1 MTQNLY
7 NYYAGLLHLVQS
19 EEQLESVKEMLRFT
33 PYYFSE
39 PVDLRSAV
47 PCIPE
52 QFNLPSPETMI
63 QCDLQF
69 ITQKACLV
77 FLLNEPKREV
87 TIYRAIGN
95 SIGAHSIGDIHKDH
109 DGYLRLRLWQME
121 EDQPERHWG
130 FKPQNKMDDSLDEIY
145 SIMVNRLLV
154 YVNRLAP
161 RSPQVSLPRPQRRAA
176 GRSLGYPLK
185 ATTEIRISQH
195 PPVTMRTR
203 TGQGGHKCLHE
214 VKGHVRIYHRGT
226 PQEFCVWIRSHD
238 RGDAKY
244 GVKKTKYKVDHKK

>member
-7 NYYAGLLHLVQS
+7 NYYASLTHLIKTSEQRKSVQD
-19 EEQLESVKEMLRFT
+19 MLRFT

-39 PVDLRSAV
+39 PVDFGSNV
-47 PCIPE
+47 PCVPE
-52 QFNLPSPETMI
+52 QFNLPSPETLI
-63 QCDLQF
+63 QCDVHF
-69 ITQKACLV
+69 NSERACLL

-95 SIGAHSIGDIHKDH
+95 SIGAHSIGDIHKEA
-109 DGYLRLRLWQME
+109 DGYIRLRLWEMS
-121 EDQPERHWG
+121 EDQPTRLHG
-130 FKPQNKMDDSLDEIY
+130 FKPHNKLSDDLDRIY
-145 SIMVNRLLV
+145 SIMVNRLLL
-154 YVNRLAP
+154 YINRLAP
-161 RSPQVSLPRPQRRAA
+161 YSPQVSLPRAQRRAA

-185 ATTEIRISQH
+185 ATTEITISQH
-195 PPVTMRTR
+195 PPVTIRTR

-226 PQEFCVWIRSHD
+226 PQEFCVWVKPHD

-244 GVKKTKYKVDHKK
+244 GVKKTKYEVKQ